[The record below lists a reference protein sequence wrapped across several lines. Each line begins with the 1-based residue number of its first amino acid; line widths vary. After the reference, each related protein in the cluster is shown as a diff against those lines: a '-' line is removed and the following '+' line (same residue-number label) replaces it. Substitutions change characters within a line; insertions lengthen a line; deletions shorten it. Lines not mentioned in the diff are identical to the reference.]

1 MLLVIASLYDQT
13 AARIV
18 SRWSEQDAVLATPAD
33 LSKPG
38 WQLSIES
45 AEVASA
51 AVRGEIVPAREFRGV
66 LTRLPGVWAPEL
78 THINSGD
85 REYVA
90 AEMTAFLLAWLSQL
104 SCPLVNPPTA
114 GCLSGPYWRPEGWVA
129 TAAGLGIPIQPV
141 SRSSEEYGRQDT
153 LAPAVGANVTV
164 AGRRVLGEVD
174 VSLADHA
181 RALAKQ
187 ARTPLLGVRF
197 SGATADASFVGAEPW
212 PNLWAEG
219 VAEAILDLF
228 WAWAP

>member
-1 MLLVIASLYDQT
+1 LLLIIGSRYDQT

-38 WQLSIES
+38 WQLSLEG
-45 AEVASA
+45 ADGASA
-51 AVRGEIVPAREFRGV
+51 VVNGEVVPAREFCGV

-114 GCLSGPYWRPEGWVA
+114 GCLSGPYWRPEAWVA

-141 SRSSEEYGRQDT
+141 SRSSEEHGRWGS
-153 LAPAVGANVTV
+153 LAPGVGVNVTV

-174 VSLADHA
+174 GSLADHA
-181 RALAKQ
+181 RALAKH
-187 ARTPLLGVRF
+187 ACTPLLGVRF
-197 SGATADASFVGAEPW
+197 DGATADALFVGAELW

-219 VAEAILDLF
+219 VSQAILDLF
-228 WAWAP
+228 RAP